1 MAAFDPNDPD
11 MKYLA
16 VDRKALMKEQTVPFD
31 GKKMCWVPDEKEG
44 FLAAEIQSTKGDEIT
59 VKTIEGNEVNSH
71 PRTKYHVNIKIWIL
85 YVRKNVKAPL
95 SARYM
100 VHSVFLEPHSEERW
114 HPANEPSKIRE
125 NWWHGQHDLPEW
137 GFCVAQLEVPLQV
150 YADLRKY
157 YSKTRL

>member
-71 PRTKYHVNIKIWIL
+71 PRTKYQNLNFICAKERQSSFICKIYGSFCIL
-85 YVRKNVKAPL
+85 RT
-95 SARYM
+95 
-100 VHSVFLEPHSEERW
+100 
-114 HPANEPSKIRE
+114 
-125 NWWHGQHDLPEW
+125 
-137 GFCVAQLEVPLQV
+137 AQ
-150 YADLRKY
+150 
-157 YSKTRL
+157 

>member
-71 PRTKYHVNIKIWIL
+71 PRTKYYVNIKI
-85 YVRKNVKAPL
+85 
-95 SARYM
+95 
-100 VHSVFLEPHSEERW
+100 
-114 HPANEPSKIRE
+114 
-125 NWWHGQHDLPEW
+125 
-137 GFCVAQLEVPLQV
+137 
-150 YADLRKY
+150 
-157 YSKTRL
+157 

>member
-71 PRTKYHVNIKIWIL
+71 PRTKYHVN
-85 YVRKNVKAPL
+85 
-95 SARYM
+95 M
-100 VHSVFLEPHSEERW
+100 T
-114 HPANEPSKIRE
+114 
-125 NWWHGQHDLPEW
+125 
-137 GFCVAQLEVPLQV
+137 VPCI
-150 YADLRKY
+150 YHIPD
-157 YSKTRL
+157 

>member
-1 MAAFDPNDPD
+1 MASFDPNDPD

-59 VKTIEGNEVNSH
+59 VKTIEGNEV
-71 PRTKYHVNIKIWIL
+71 KKKIVIQELNIMSIKLWIS
-85 YVRKNVKAPL
+85 YVRKNVNAIL

-100 VHSVFLEPHSEERW
+100 VNFLVS
-114 HPANEPSKIRE
+114 
-125 NWWHGQHDLPEW
+125 
-137 GFCVAQLEVPLQV
+137 FCVLRTAQWRKMTSSKWTLQNT
-150 YADLRKY
+150 RKLM
-157 YSKTRL
+157 TWPTWPT

>member
-59 VKTIEGNEVNSH
+59 VKTIEGNEVNSTLELNIMSISKFEFYMCE
-71 PRTKYHVNIKIWIL
+71 RTSKLLYLQDIWFIL
-85 YVRKNVKAPL
+85 Y
-95 SARYM
+95 S
-100 VHSVFLEPHSEERW
+100 
-114 HPANEPSKIRE
+114 
-125 NWWHGQHDLPEW
+125 
-137 GFCVAQLEVPLQV
+137 
-150 YADLRKY
+150 
-157 YSKTRL
+157 